1 MTENEIIN
9 VGPNRRQLKSNE
21 EKLLKKIEGTI
32 PSAKIEALRRRWE
45 SEDGS
50 KVPKEQSWIVRNWLG
65 IFFSVGIIFLGI
77 NLYFKGQVA
86 TTIDYAAY
94 SVTLNH
100 LVMVGVILISALFAV
115 LMIVY
120 AAKIVSEQ
128 PLLDYSDV
136 DLIPKKKNL
145 PVWILEIVFAILF
158 IFNGFWNVL
167 IATGA
172 TLVIIITRAL
182 ARKVRDKALT
192 DINAL

>member
-32 PSAKIEALRRRWE
+32 PSAKVEALRRRWE

-50 KVPKEQSWIVRNWLG
+50 KVPKEQSWIVRNWLV

-94 SVTLNH
+94 SVTLNY

-167 IATGA
+167 IAAGA